1 MRPLS
6 LPAVRALAFAA
17 IACCAVAIVISIGGG
32 LSLQLGPLAARSHN
46 PVRPIVL
53 AVVFLALALSSG
65 TVALSS
71 ALAWHWEALQRHA
84 RTIAILLALATIAA
98 GFHWGAFVAGG
109 SDSYC
114 YLNQAELIARGTV
127 HDYEPLA
134 EDLSWPGNF
143 WSFVP
148 AGHMPF
154 GQPVPALVPICPAGY
169 PLLMAA
175 ARVTAGR
182 PAMFA
187 VTPLMAGLAVYLM
200 FLLGRHVA
208 GPAAGLLGAA
218 LSAASPTFLMQS
230 FQPMNDVTAA
240 ALWAAALVAAIV
252 AASRGTLPAAAGA
265 GLLTAAALVVRPNL
279 VPLAAVTGIGV
290 MLLARDRSIP
300 SRISCGGAFAAGAAA
315 GPLIVMSM
323 QNAMYGSPFRSGY
336 GDLDKMF
343 SSAHLRP
350 NLERYFQWS
359 VESHTILIVIALA
372 APFAVRRY
380 HSSRTAWWLL
390 VFAAATLACYL
401 PYVVFDA
408 WWYTRFLLPGLLPWL
423 VLTAVVLVTAIEAL
437 PSAVRFPSFILAAAA
452 AVTLFLHIA
461 STHDAFRIRDLEWR
475 FRSVGEFVA
484 SMPADAAF
492 ITLHHSG
499 SIRFYASRSTVGWA
513 DVDKGRLDDAVEF
526 LRRHG
531 RKPYLLFEQWEE
543 PQFRE
548 RFAGERLAAL
558 DWPATADVDGVRIYD
573 PDDYERHRRG
583 ETVRTAEVRTAR

>member
-1 MRPLS
+1 
-6 LPAVRALAFAA
+6 V
-17 IACCAVAIVISIGGG
+17 
-32 LSLQLGPLAARSHN
+32 
-46 PVRPIVL
+46 VL
-53 AVVFLALALSSG
+53 ACV
-65 TVALSS
+65 
-71 ALAWHWEALQRHA
+71 
-84 RTIAILLALATIAA
+84 TIAA

-127 HDYEPLA
+127 RDYEPLA

-154 GQPVPALVPICPAGY
+154 GQPVPALVPICPSGY

-182 PAMFA
+182 SAMFA
-187 VTPLMAGLAVYLM
+187 ITPLMGGLAVFLM
-200 FLLGRHVA
+200 FVLGRHLA

-218 LSAASPTFLMQS
+218 LTAASPTFLIQL
-230 FQPMNDVTAA
+230 FQPMNDITAA
-240 ALWAAALVAAIV
+240 ALWVAALVAAYA

-279 VPLAAVTGIGV
+279 VPLAAITGVGV
-290 MLLARDRSIP
+290 MLLPRERAPS
-300 SRISCGGAFAAGAAA
+300 SRIAWGAAFAAAAAA
-315 GPLIVMSM
+315 GPLVVMAV

-336 GDLDKMF
+336 GDLDRIF
-343 SSAHLRP
+343 SSAHVGP
-350 NLERYFQWS
+350 NLERYLQWS
-359 VESHTILIVIALA
+359 VESHTILIAIAVA
-372 APFAVRRY
+372 APFALRGSR
-380 HSSRTAWWLL
+380 SSRMAWWLL
-390 VFAAATLACYL
+390 AFAGATLACYL

-408 WWYTRFLLPGLLPWL
+408 WWYTRFLLPALLPWL
-423 VLTAVVLVTAIEAL
+423 ALTAAVLVAVLEAL
-437 PSAVRFPSFILAAAA
+437 PAAARFPSFAFTVATV
-452 AVTLFLHIA
+452 VTLYLHTGSA
-461 STHDAFRIRDLEWR
+461 RDVFRIRDLEWR

-513 DVDKGRLDDAVEF
+513 DVDKGRLDDAVAF

-531 RKPYLLFEQWEE
+531 RRPYLLFEQWEE

-548 RFAGERLAAL
+548 RFAGERLGAL
-558 DWPATADVDGVRIYD
+558 DWPAAAEVDGVRIYD

-583 ETVRTAEVRTAR
+583 ETVQTTGIRTAR